1 MKGVIEISKYSNTVE
16 YNLRTKVDTS
26 GVIQLQKQFVNLN
39 AEITKLSSK
48 KIIDDKQVAQARK
61 SIETIQNALSSS
73 FNSTL
78 GIFDLSKFQ
87 KSLDG
92 LSLGNLQKTLEK
104 VPNGTQA
111 FNNMLGTI
119 GQMDTKFKS
128 ISSTVDKMFNTFG
141 NTVRWGITASIFQ
154 SMQNDLGRAVEYV
167 KELDTSLNNI
177 RIVSGMSAQ
186 QMRDFSLYA
195 NEAAKNLGQST
206 TAFTDAALIFIQQ
219 GLDMDT
225 SKYLGDLTLRMANV
239 TQQDTATASEQ
250 ITSIMNG
257 YNMTLEETTN
267 AIDVL
272 ANVAAQ
278 GASDMEELAT
288 AESRV
293 AATAS
298 TLGVSQE
305 QLAAQIST
313 IISVTRQAPEV
324 VGNALRSIYSRLADL
339 KLGDTLEDGVDLG
352 RFSSVVESVGV
363 EVLDA
368 TGNLRNMGDIIED
381 LMVRWQDLSSAQ
393 QISVGKTLAGTY
405 QLNQFLTLMSNM
417 DMYNEQLAIAEDSA
431 GTLEEQQSI
440 YMDSMAAKL
449 GELTAASETFITTLF
464 NPDDWKPT
472 IELATSF
479 LEILTDMAE
488 SMGGLAPL
496 MTMIASSATKIFSRN
511 LAAGITSIRQNT
523 TKRNINASNDQIRN
537 ELFGLGASDAS
548 LENLENNTAFTFLRD
563 TTKYRDVMTTEQ
575 KEQVNAATIE
585 AVQLEN
591 EYTAALKASTAAAGE
606 YSGMVR
612 KARAER
618 EALGLSVD
626 PENPKVLS
634 ASVAK
639 KTKQTGMAEQRAEL
653 LDSIS
658 GNIESAIADI
668 GSSSNIDDIQKAV
681 AQELGQIDMAKY
693 VGKSGKKSKLKLF
706 GGKSALFEFD
716 ESAMKEIQDATQR
729 FFDSTSKGADETR
742 KAGEN
747 LIQTLQQQSQTY
759 RGIVDQN
766 TKVLEENDRIQSG
779 LDAGREKA
787 RVTGQRT
794 ASLNKMRQ
802 SQAADR
808 QRDIVDNLDFQ
819 SKSQAV
825 LTLASSV
832 GQLAFS
838 WMSFQQLG
846 SLIADDNMTGAEKF
860 THIIM
865 NLAMTFP
872 MLIDSFNSLNQA
884 FQTLGI
890 GKIIDS
896 TLGFNE
902 ALELVQGTGGKL
914 KTTLHAAFMSV
925 KSSIGAT
932 ATSVKALISSMG
944 PLLAIAAAIGTVS
957 AVMGY
962 MEQQEENRI
971 QAIEERATEA
981 QANVDSIASA
991 RSNFDTLYE
1000 AYQQGEAS
1008 SDQLK
1013 EAADALNEVLDNQSL
1028 KVQAATENWEA
1039 YSNTVAAAA
1048 KEEAQQNYTDLAA
1061 QTRQKENEFYNAPGY
1076 FGSGFG
1082 SSIFKGEKT
1091 EAALGQE
1098 GWEVYTGQNALS
1110 YNAGLD
1116 QWHFRAGTSGYER
1129 LAAQDVMEEYFQSLG
1144 DNMTEDQEKAYE
1156 SFQAYTDQYA
1166 SQAQALRDAYDAEVQ
1181 AALQAFGDEEA
1192 FQYNEGDT
1200 MDEYVQQL
1208 MDTGKFASEDMAR
1221 AFAEGMMGLNTDT
1234 SNALAT
1240 QAGVETANEAFSEL
1254 LGGKA
1259 KSEIDEGAIQYDF
1272 GEGVSSSDAAAALTQ
1287 DIQNRYDALTD
1298 EQKIEL
1304 VGMLDEDATIQEIY
1318 AQIEQM
1324 SSSENFELEANL
1336 TFRPEYTNR
1345 VDETEERTSETLEE
1359 SGISEN
1365 AFNRM
1370 ASAQFDQDEGYFAD
1384 AKSSILSDMEAIEN
1398 GSKSFDEVVEGA
1410 EDAEDALQQLR
1421 DEYTSLADEAKDVTA
1436 QNIRMNQGVED
1447 LADVWEEYGNIITDD
1462 ASKGTA
1468 DYYEAI
1474 GQLDE
1479 AMSDILNI
1487 DVGTLSNDF
1496 YENAEA
1502 VEAMGR
1508 AAEGDMSAID
1518 DLHNLAAQD
1527 IITHMEIA
1535 PVEGMDAEATRA
1547 ELLSLQQELQAQ
1559 LDATPLE
1566 ARADVDV
1573 SDYTNKL
1580 NQMILDGQIT
1590 AEQASSAL
1598 SSMGISG
1605 ELTYVDA
1612 TGQVPIVTYTRQGD
1626 ASIQD
1631 FIDGKSDSFS
1641 ITSAVT
1647 GYTEVPMKV
1656 PQFTG
1661 THYTGS
1667 GISGIGSRSAGRSGG
1682 GGGGSGKK
1690 GGGGGSGSSKK
1701 YEPKTKD
1708 PVKDELDRYERV
1720 DTQLDA
1726 LGNDFEKIADEQ
1738 DRLLGDDLAKNM
1750 AKQID
1755 LLKEQVYWQQE
1766 KLEIQKDE
1774 AAEYRN
1780 QLASQ
1785 YGVTFNDEGFITNYA
1800 DRYKA
1805 YLNNLNNLINQ
1816 YNATTTEAGQE
1827 ALDKQIE
1834 DAQEAFD
1841 EFNDL
1846 IDNYDDLISNQI
1858 KDSEAQIESF
1868 YDQIEDLQIEA
1879 FNRVVETVDNIKDI
1893 QETLIDFNAVFSGLN
1908 SDSPFREMTTSLEKL
1923 KKYWDVGKESMEDYY
1938 DSLIAKNNEALKR
1951 TDLSEAQRNWLQYQN
1966 EVLQE
1971 GKAAYGQ
1978 GTLEAGGTGY
1988 LDMELSN
1995 LNTIIGQITQFEQQ
2009 GFASIFGENE
2019 SALFE
2024 TAKEI
2029 FDSATSMIEDYE
2041 DEVDNLRDAILDAID
2056 EIGERID
2063 DRLEQYQ
2070 NINDE
2075 LEHYGSLIEMLHG
2088 ENAYDELNQALSAQV
2103 NNNQSQILVIKES
2116 IEILKDMQS
2125 AMEEGSE
2132 EWKAVQE
2139 QINDKQSEL
2148 LDKTEETM
2156 EQLVE
2161 IYQNGVNKALD
2172 AWTADSPLGSDLDWV
2187 SDEWELI
2194 NRNADYYLDD
2204 VNAAYNIQKL
2214 QGKYLELLDGT
2225 DDLLIQQQ
2233 ITNQM
2238 NQQLQYLR
2246 EKNNLSQYDVD
2257 YANAQLEILQ
2267 RTIALQEAQ
2276 RNKSQ
2281 LQLRRDT
2288 QGNYNYVYTANEGD
2302 IASAQGDLLDAQNN
2316 AYNLSKDQIKQ
2327 TQDDSLSAL
2336 QDAKNMLNDLWTDA
2350 NLTLEEKTKRT
2361 QTIID
2366 SLKEY
2371 LAGTGEQLSTAETNI
2386 INDFIG
2392 MCELLTDENR
2402 TNLEDVYN
2410 EILQGNNDAFD
2421 QIDTRWST
2429 SLTQW
2434 LQNLTDFNEKTDE
2447 AFDNL
2452 VNNYESYQESLD
2464 ELSEAA
2470 GTNFD
2475 DLTSHINNA
2484 NDATAALNQ
2493 TSQDFM
2499 TTIRDDAGVIK
2510 SYENQ
2515 LAEMTA
2521 KIQDADNAMK
2531 AYQEQVNDLAGKLTA
2546 KEQENAN
2553 LSNRVQEL
2561 EQTVKNYEQYGNANG
2576 AGGGG
2581 GSGSGGVKGDSAT
2594 AWGIAQAIWTYGS
2607 RSGWGN
2613 DPIRSSKLTNA
2624 FGSAFA
2630 KQVQQIINQNTRN
2643 GKLVNYDSMKYSS
2656 YNLIGYDT
2664 GGYTGNFSD
2673 PSGAGR
2679 LAILHSKEL
2688 VLNESDT
2695 KNILQAVEAVRN
2707 LTTNFR
2713 NGAFENAVE
2722 ALSNYGSEML
2732 MSSIE
2737 PQDLEQ
2743 NVHIEANF
2751 PNVVGA
2757 EEVERAL
2764 LNLTNTAM
2772 QYANRNGRNPVNS
2785 NGSFS

>member
-16 YNLRTKVDTS
+16 YNLRTKVDTA
-26 GVIQLQKQFVNLN
+26 GVIQLQRQFAALN
-39 AEITKLSSK
+39 TEIAKLSSQK
-48 KIIDDKQVAQARK
+48 LIDDKQVSQAK
-61 SIETIQNALSSS
+61 NAIDKVQTALSSS

-78 GIFDLSKFQ
+78 GIFDLSRFQ

-92 LSLGNLQKTLEK
+92 LSLGNLQKTLSSI
-104 VPNGTQA
+104 PNGTKA

-119 GQMDTKFKS
+119 GQIDTQFKS
-128 ISSTVDKMFNTFG
+128 ISSTTDKIFNTFG

-154 SMQNDLGRAVEYV
+154 SMQNDLYRAVEYV
-167 KELDTSLNNI
+167 QELDTSLNNI
-177 RIVSGMSAQ
+177 RIVSGQSAE

-195 NEAAKNLGQST
+195 NQAAQNLGQTT

-219 GLDMDT
+219 GLDTDT
-225 SKYLGDLTLRMANV
+225 SNYLADLTLRMANV

-257 YNMTLEETTN
+257 YNMSLEETSQ
-267 AIDVL
+267 AIDSL
-272 ANVAAQ
+272 ANVAAL

-313 IISVTRQAPEV
+313 IISVTRQAPET

-339 KLGDTLEDGVDLG
+339 QLGKTLEDGVDLG

-363 EVLDA
+363 DVLDT

-381 LMVRWQDLSSAQ
+381 LMAKWQDLSSAQ
-393 QISVGKTLAGTY
+393 QISIGTTLAGRY
-405 QLNQFLTLMSNM
+405 QLNPFLTLMNNM
-417 DMYNEQLAIAEDSA
+417 EMYNQQLEVATDSA
-431 GTLEEQQSI
+431 GTLDKQQAI

-449 GELTAASETFITTLF
+449 NQLTAASEGFISTLF
-464 NPDDWKPT
+464 NPEDWKPG
-472 IELATSF
+472 IEMATDF
-479 LEILTDMAE
+479 VQLLTDMVD
-488 SMGGLAPL
+488 SIGGLTPL
-496 MTMIASSATKIFSRN
+496 LTGLSAVLARVFSN
-511 LAAGITSIRQNT
+511 NISAGITNILQNRAGQKISVSNEQVISEMLSAGATYAAANLEDNKLYSMLSDSVDVRGVMT
-523 TKRNINASNDQIRN
+523 TDQQKQFKEAIKNLTELENQYQYAVSQTTAAEEEYNKVLLKQN
-537 ELFGLGASDAS
+537 ELLRQKGVQ
-548 LENLENNTAFTFLRD
+548 LEDSKDVEQKATTQELRD
-563 TTKYRDVMTTEQ
+563 TAKTYEEMGNALNFAHEEMGKRLAGGKGSSNKTIETIYEDLVGQLGANLGGDIGQSGAINKAYAEYL
-575 KEQVNAATIE
+575 NAAKSGTSDLSSETEKLMSLIE
-585 AVQLEN
+585 KLGES
-591 EYTAALKASTAAAGE
+591 YYDTANKARDGLDALQQREKALKDKAAKVSEAQQNQKNAGVLRDNTARGIQEYMIEPLDAQAFRTTVINMAGAIGELAFAWQSFQNLGSIFVDEDLDAGE
-606 YSGMVR
+606 
-612 KARAER
+612 K
-618 EALGLSVD
+618 
-626 PENPKVLS
+626 
-634 ASVAK
+634 
-639 KTKQTGMAEQRAEL
+639 L
-653 LDSIS
+653 L
-658 GNIESAIADI
+658 
-668 GSSSNIDDIQKAV
+668 
-681 AQELGQIDMAKY
+681 
-693 VGKSGKKSKLKLF
+693 
-706 GGKSALFEFD
+706 
-716 ESAMKEIQDATQR
+716 
-729 FFDSTSKGADETR
+729 
-742 KAGEN
+742 
-747 LIQTLQQQSQTY
+747 QTLMNLVFVLPSLVNGFQTLEE
-759 RGIVDQN
+759 
-766 TKVLEENDRIQSG
+766 TLKTLKVLEEGD
-779 LDAGREKA
+779 
-787 RVTGQRT
+787 
-794 ASLNKMRQ
+794 SLLSM
-802 SQAADR
+802 
-808 QRDIVDNLDFQ
+808 
-819 SKSQAV
+819 
-825 LTLASSV
+825 V
-832 GQLAFS
+832 GA
-838 WMSFQQLG
+838 
-846 SLIADDNMTGAEKF
+846 IK
-860 THIIM
+860 
-865 NLAMTFP
+865 
-872 MLIDSFNSLNQA
+872 
-884 FQTLGI
+884 
-890 GKIIDS
+890 
-896 TLGFNE
+896 
-902 ALELVQGTGGKL
+902 
-914 KTTLHAAFMSV
+914 
-925 KSSIGAT
+925 T
-932 ATSVKALISSMG
+932 ATSAGEKLSGVITLIG
-944 PLLAIAAAIGTVS
+944 NAIGALRTGV
-957 AVMGY
+957 
-962 MEQQEENRI
+962 I
-971 QAIEERATEA
+971 KL
-981 QANVDSIASA
+981 IASA
-991 RSNFDTLYE
+991 GPVGWVVAAIAGVAVALSAAAAQAEQE
-1000 AYQQGEAS
+1000 AQKIKDAATESQSSYDSIVSAKSQFETVYQSYKEGAAS
-1008 SDQLK
+1008 VDELK
-1013 EAADALNEVLDNQSL
+1013 EAADSLNSVMNDQTLAAQSAAGQWDAYAAS
-1028 KVQAATENWEA
+1028 VEAATQAEAKNNYQAQMRAMRLYSQEYPGGFMDENTEYSPIIGTNSVNFADQFDELDAMNDVTSFAQYGSGEFAYTPDADIVTAIQDFEKMEEA
-1039 YSNTVAAAA
+1039 YGEAIEDAQQKVDEATEGTKEYTAAAA
-1048 KEEAQQNYTDLAA
+1048 QLA
-1061 QTRQKENEFYNAPGY
+1061 
-1076 FGSGFG
+1076 
-1082 SSIFKGEKT
+1082 
-1091 EAALGQE
+1091 L
-1098 GWEVYTGQNALS
+1098 
-1110 YNAGLD
+1110 
-1116 QWHFRAGTSGYER
+1116 
-1129 LAAQDVMEEYFQSLG
+1129 
-1144 DNMTEDQEKAYE
+1144 
-1156 SFQAYTDQYA
+1156 
-1166 SQAQALRDAYDAEVQ
+1166 
-1181 AALQAFGDEEA
+1181 
-1192 FQYNEGDT
+1192 
-1200 MDEYVQQL
+1200 
-1208 MDTGKFASEDMAR
+1208 
-1221 AFAEGMMGLNTDT
+1221 
-1234 SNALAT
+1234 
-1240 QAGVETANEAFSEL
+1240 
-1254 LGGKA
+1254 
-1259 KSEIDEGAIQYDF
+1259 
-1272 GEGVSSSDAAAALTQ
+1272 
-1287 DIQNRYDALTD
+1287 
-1298 EQKIEL
+1298 
-1304 VGMLDEDATIQEIY
+1304 
-1318 AQIEQM
+1318 
-1324 SSSENFELEANL
+1324 
-1336 TFRPEYTNR
+1336 
-1345 VDETEERTSETLEE
+1345 
-1359 SGISEN
+1359 
-1365 AFNRM
+1365 
-1370 ASAQFDQDEGYFAD
+1370 
-1384 AKSSILSDMEAIEN
+1384 
-1398 GSKSFDEVVEGA
+1398 
-1410 EDAEDALQQLR
+1410 LQQ
-1421 DEYTSLADEAKDVTA
+1421 D
-1436 QNIRMNQGVED
+1436 
-1447 LADVWEEYGNIITDD
+1447 
-1462 ASKGTA
+1462 
-1468 DYYEAI
+1468 
-1474 GQLDE
+1474 
-1479 AMSDILNI
+1479 
-1487 DVGTLSNDF
+1487 LSNLQ
-1496 YENAEA
+1496 
-1502 VEAMGR
+1502 
-1508 AAEGDMSAID
+1508 
-1518 DLHNLAAQD
+1518 DLR
-1527 IITHMEIA
+1527 
-1535 PVEGMDAEATRA
+1535 ATRA
-1547 ELLSLQQELQAQ
+1547 EEEAAFTEAQQSAMSSYLLSGEDADELAYKVGESIDEYRSRITPVLENAGFTVTDDLFDSFMAGIDSADIANKDELIARNSREVAENNFREQLSDKLQQEPDDSALMQQLAEQGIDTQKYSEQINATLIDAIIQQVNNSSLTEEQQAELLSSIDWSDPIENILGNVARSIETGSVDYISASNVEDDSSERQATLTKFDISDETFDSYKELVETESALAKTNQEVTNSIERAKQEFGENSEEVKNLQKGYEDIDDISDDLATDLIRTQ
-1559 LDATPLE
+1559 KGVDKLSESFEENYDILSRGDKTSLEYAEALAETKDAL
-1566 ARADVDV
+1566 ADVLNVSSEDISNDFITDHLEDIQSLVNGDV
-1573 SDYTNKL
+1573 EALDRLRIAAGQEYVLEL
-1580 NQMILDGQIT
+1580 NQTGDLSDESLNYLQQKITEIGGMQI
-1590 AEQASSAL
+1590 EVGASIDDQDFVDSL
-1598 SSMGISG
+1598 NNMMRNG
-1605 ELTYVDA
+1605 ELTKD
-1612 TGQVPIVTYTRQGD
+1612 QVNTLLNKIGVEPHFTTVPQETTLFSTEGMSVSGEIFGIPYNFDLPR
-1626 ASIQD
+1626 
-1631 FIDGKSDSFS
+1631 FS
-1641 ITSAVT
+1641 ITGIVD
-1647 GYTEVPMKV
+1647 V
-1656 PQFTG
+1656 PQITPADGSDGTG
-1661 THYTGS
+1661 LYKKATSYKGGRGFSAPKSS
-1667 GISGIGSRSAGRSGG
+1667 GGGGGGGRKGG
-1682 GGGGSGKK
+1682 GGGGSG
-1690 GGGGGSGSSKK
+1690 SGKS

-1708 PVKDELDRYERV
+1708 PVEDELDRYERV
-1720 DTQLDA
+1720 DTELDA

-1750 AKQID
+1750 TKQIE
-1755 LLKEQVYWQQE
+1755 LLKEQVYWQQQ

-1780 QLASQ
+1780 QLSSQ

-1805 YLNNLNNLINQ
+1805 YLNNLNNLINK
-1816 YNATTTEAGQE
+1816 YNSTTTEAGQE

-1841 EFNDL
+1841 KFNEL

-1858 KDSEAQIESF
+1858 KDSESQIESF

-1893 QETLIDFNAVFSGLN
+1893 QETLVDFNAVFSGLD
-1908 SDSPFREMTTSLEKL
+1908 SDSPFRGMATSLEKL

-1995 LNTIIGQITQFEQQ
+1995 LNTIIGQIAQFEQQ

-2041 DEVDNLRDAILDAID
+2041 GEVDNLRDAILDAID

-2161 IYQNGVNKALD
+2161 IYENGVNKALD

-2302 IASAQGDLLDAQNN
+2302 IAAAQGDLLDAQNN

-2410 EILQGNNDAFD
+2410 QILQGNNDAFD

-2434 LQNLTDFNEKTDE
+2434 LQNLTDFNDKTDE
-2447 AFDNL
+2447 TFDNL
-2452 VNNYESYQESLD
+2452 VSNYESYQESLD
-2464 ELSEAA
+2464 ELSAAA

-2561 EQTVKNYEQYGNANG
+2561 EQTVKNYEQYGNPNG
-2576 AGGGG
+2576 AGGSGG
-2581 GSGSGGVKGDSAT
+2581 GSGGAKGDSAT

-2613 DPIRSSKLTNA
+2613 DPIRSGKLTNA
-2624 FGSAFA
+2624 FGKAFA
-2630 KQVQQIINQNTRN
+2630 RQVQQIINQNTRN

-2664 GGYTGNFSD
+2664 GGYTGNFND

-2732 MSSIE
+2732 MSSVE

-2757 EEVERAL
+2757 EEIERAL

>member
-26 GVIQLQKQFVNLN
+26 GVIQLQRQFAALN
-39 AEITKLSSK
+39 TEIAKLSSQK
-48 KIIDDKQVAQARK
+48 LIDDKQVSQARSAIDK
-61 SIETIQNALSSS
+61 IQTALSSS

-78 GIFDLSKFQ
+78 GVFDLSKFQ

-92 LSLGNLQKTLEK
+92 LSLSNLQKTLSG
-104 VPNGTQA
+104 VPNATKA

-119 GQMDTKFKS
+119 GQIDTQFKS
-128 ISSTVDKMFNTFG
+128 ISSTTDKIFNTFG

-154 SMQNDLGRAVEYV
+154 TMQNNLYRAVEYV
-167 KELDTSLNNI
+167 QELDTSLNNI
-177 RIVSGMSAQ
+177 RIVSGQSAE

-195 NEAAKNLGQST
+195 NQAAQNLGQTT
-206 TAFTDAALIFIQQ
+206 TAFTDAALIFVQQ
-219 GLDMDT
+219 GLDT
-225 SKYLGDLTLRMANV
+225 EASNYLADLTLRMANV

-257 YNMTLEETTN
+257 YNMSLEETSR
-267 AIDVL
+267 AIDSL
-272 ANVAAQ
+272 ANVAAL

-313 IISVTRQAPEV
+313 IISVTRQAPET
-324 VGNALRSIYSRLADL
+324 VGNALRSIYSRMADL

-363 EVLDA
+363 QVLDA

-381 LMVRWQDLSSAQ
+381 LMLRWQDLSSAQ
-393 QISVGKTLAGTY
+393 QISVGTTLAGRY
-405 QLNQFLTLMSNM
+405 QLNPFLTLMSNM
-417 DMYNEQLAIAEDSA
+417 EMYNQQLEVATDSA
-431 GTLEEQQSI
+431 GTLDEQQSI

-449 GELTAASETFITTLF
+449 NQLTAASEGFISTLF
-464 NPDDWKPT
+464 NPDDWKPG
-472 IELATSF
+472 IELATNF
-479 LEILTDMAE
+479 LKLLTDMAN
-488 SMGGLAPL
+488 SIGGLTPL
-496 MTMIASSATKIFSRN
+496 LTGLASLVTKTFSNN
-511 LAAGITSIRQNT
+511 LAAGWTNILQNRLKSKT
-523 TKRNINASNDQIRN
+523 AESNEEILQ
-537 ELFGLGASDAS
+537 EMLSAGASESGTGNLEDNKTFNFLKNSTKARSTMTTDQKTKFDESLTRMVS
-548 LENLENNTAFTFLRD
+548 LENQYQDAVIETNKVEAQHAEIIEKQNSLLAERKIYINKDGSVSQKSINDLQRRVGTQDAYASMVEKTIASMRRNLAGVRSEKTIENAFEDLFISLPKDAIGGELNAAYESYLKASRYGMQDAKKETTQLIRELEKLAQS
-563 TTKYRDVMTTEQ
+563 YRDVRDDAITSLGMIDERNRQIEESTAKLTQAQQNQENVRKIRDEMAQNLQKYFIEPLDIQARNAAILQMVGSVGELAFAWQTLQNLGSIWSSEDLDTTEKMSQTIQNMVFTVPMLISSFSTLSNNFGTLSKTVSVFRGALDIANTNGLKGFKAIAEAARGATVAMKGSATAAGVLKTGLIGLATSVSGMKAITAVLATISIAIGAAQQEFEDMKNTQ
-575 KEQVNAATIE
+575 KEAMETTASNLDTINTSVESFNELYQTYQETGEVSDALRDSAQSLSDTLDIQGGNALIAAGHFDTLAASIQNAQNEAARESLDSAIAAQNGYINRSVEGGWFQNGVLFDGSLQTDFLAATIP
-585 AVQLEN
+585 ADTVDL
-591 EYTAALKASTAAAGE
+591 GE
-606 YSGMVR
+606 
-612 KARAER
+612 
-618 EALGLSVD
+618 
-626 PENPKVLS
+626 
-634 ASVAK
+634 
-639 KTKQTGMAEQRAEL
+639 
-653 LDSIS
+653 
-658 GNIESAIADI
+658 
-668 GSSSNIDDIQKAV
+668 
-681 AQELGQIDMAKY
+681 
-693 VGKSGKKSKLKLF
+693 
-706 GGKSALFEFD
+706 
-716 ESAMKEIQDATQR
+716 
-729 FFDSTSKGADETR
+729 
-742 KAGEN
+742 
-747 LIQTLQQQSQTY
+747 
-759 RGIVDQN
+759 
-766 TKVLEENDRIQSG
+766 
-779 LDAGREKA
+779 
-787 RVTGQRT
+787 
-794 ASLNKMRQ
+794 
-802 SQAADR
+802 
-808 QRDIVDNLDFQ
+808 
-819 SKSQAV
+819 
-825 LTLASSV
+825 
-832 GQLAFS
+832 
-838 WMSFQQLG
+838 
-846 SLIADDNMTGAEKF
+846 
-860 THIIM
+860 
-865 NLAMTFP
+865 
-872 MLIDSFNSLNQA
+872 
-884 FQTLGI
+884 
-890 GKIIDS
+890 
-896 TLGFNE
+896 
-902 ALELVQGTGGKL
+902 
-914 KTTLHAAFMSV
+914 
-925 KSSIGAT
+925 
-932 ATSVKALISSMG
+932 
-944 PLLAIAAAIGTVS
+944 
-957 AVMGY
+957 GY
-962 MEQQEENRI
+962 
-971 QAIEERATEA
+971 
-981 QANVDSIASA
+981 
-991 RSNFDTLYE
+991 
-1000 AYQQGEAS
+1000 
-1008 SDQLK
+1008 
-1013 EAADALNEVLDNQSL
+1013 
-1028 KVQAATENWEA
+1028 
-1039 YSNTVAAAA
+1039 
-1048 KEEAQQNYTDLAA
+1048 
-1061 QTRQKENEFYNAPGY
+1061 
-1076 FGSGFG
+1076 
-1082 SSIFKGEKT
+1082 
-1091 EAALGQE
+1091 
-1098 GWEVYTGQNALS
+1098 
-1110 YNAGLD
+1110 
-1116 QWHFRAGTSGYER
+1116 
-1129 LAAQDVMEEYFQSLG
+1129 
-1144 DNMTEDQEKAYE
+1144 
-1156 SFQAYTDQYA
+1156 
-1166 SQAQALRDAYDAEVQ
+1166 
-1181 AALQAFGDEEA
+1181 
-1192 FQYNEGDT
+1192 
-1200 MDEYVQQL
+1200 
-1208 MDTGKFASEDMAR
+1208 
-1221 AFAEGMMGLNTDT
+1221 
-1234 SNALAT
+1234 
-1240 QAGVETANEAFSEL
+1240 SEL
-1254 LGGKA
+1254 
-1259 KSEIDEGAIQYDF
+1259 Q
-1272 GEGVSSSDAAAALTQ
+1272 
-1287 DIQNRYDALTD
+1287 R
-1298 EQKIEL
+1298 
-1304 VGMLDEDATIQEIY
+1304 
-1318 AQIEQM
+1318 
-1324 SSSENFELEANL
+1324 
-1336 TFRPEYTNR
+1336 
-1345 VDETEERTSETLEE
+1345 
-1359 SGISEN
+1359 
-1365 AFNRM
+1365 
-1370 ASAQFDQDEGYFAD
+1370 
-1384 AKSSILSDMEAIEN
+1384 
-1398 GSKSFDEVVEGA
+1398 
-1410 EDAEDALQQLR
+1410 
-1421 DEYTSLADEAKDVTA
+1421 
-1436 QNIRMNQGVED
+1436 
-1447 LADVWEEYGNIITDD
+1447 
-1462 ASKGTA
+1462 
-1468 DYYEAI
+1468 
-1474 GQLDE
+1474 
-1479 AMSDILNI
+1479 
-1487 DVGTLSNDF
+1487 
-1496 YENAEA
+1496 
-1502 VEAMGR
+1502 
-1508 AAEGDMSAID
+1508 
-1518 DLHNLAAQD
+1518 
-1527 IITHMEIA
+1527 
-1535 PVEGMDAEATRA
+1535 
-1547 ELLSLQQELQAQ
+1547 
-1559 LDATPLE
+1559 
-1566 ARADVDV
+1566 
-1573 SDYTNKL
+1573 
-1580 NQMILDGQIT
+1580 
-1590 AEQASSAL
+1590 QASSAQDTLTYIRTAQEMVEYLTESIDSIQEDIEESTANGQSTAELEHKLDYYQDQLARIQNFLNDETVTSL
-1598 SSMGISG
+1598 SSSLSQGAAAEIQLNSQDYSDLMGSDLVDAYLSDSTSQVAQFDTLNGRVETLRLLIQNTTDELQRASLEAELATATLSEQGIEAGFSQEDVDSMIQELQTEFDDEDIILLQASLDYEELVRNIDEIIDRVNNGEDLSEILVDLSASTDPSDNEFVKRTEDGLTVASNTRDSDDIDALINDLELEESEYQDYVEAISSVGELSPSG
-1605 ELTYVDA
+1605 EGIQQIEELNDGLRTNIDNLESQQSELEKNSEEYNNLQDQIDDANQELDDNNALLDDIRSRAVESAKGVQELSEVFEESAEAIRTSSESSLEYTDAVNALVPGLEHLLNIDMSEWGQDITNSFVAQNLNDIQGAIDGDVEALQRLRSAAAEQIMIQAGIDPNTDTEVWEHMSNIINWANANLPDIQAGAKIEDTFFYEQLEAMVNSTLAAGGSISDILSMLNGLGLEAQVTYKTVSVKFPRIKTNTGNMATDA
-1612 TGQVPIVTYTRQGD
+1612 IGGGLNSLFTTVEDAFADVQVPTISLGD
-1626 ASIQD
+1626 VRKV
-1631 FIDGKSDSFS
+1631 G
-1641 ITSAVT
+1641 TSSPSNYA
-1647 GYTEVPMKV
+1647 GPSYSNR
-1656 PQFTG
+1656 G
-1661 THYTGS
+1661 GS
-1667 GISGIGSRSAGRSGG
+1667 GGGGSGG
-1682 GGGGSGKK
+1682 GGGGSG
-1690 GGGGGSGSSKK
+1690 SGQS

-1708 PVKDELDRYERV
+1708 PVEDELDRYERV
-1720 DTQLDA
+1720 DTELDA

-1750 AKQID
+1750 AKQLD
-1755 LLKEQVYWQQE
+1755 LLKEQVYWQQQ

-1816 YNATTTEAGQE
+1816 YNSTTTEAGQE

-1868 YDQIEDLQIEA
+1868 YDQIEDLQIDA

-1893 QETLIDFNAVFSGLN
+1893 QETLVDFNAVFTGLD
-1908 SDSPFREMTTSLEKL
+1908 SDSPFREMATSFEKL

-2041 DEVDNLRDAILDAID
+2041 GEIDNLRDAILDAID

-2063 DRLEQYQ
+2063 NRLEQYQ

-2410 EILQGNNDAFD
+2410 QILQGNNDAFD

-2434 LQNLTDFNEKTDE
+2434 LQNLDKFNEDTDA

-2452 VNNYESYQESLD
+2452 LDNYQSYQDSLD

-2484 NDATAALNQ
+2484 NDATAQLNQ

-2510 SYENQ
+2510 DYENR
-2515 LAEMTA
+2515 LAEMTS

-2546 KEQENAN
+2546 KEQENTN

-2561 EQTVKNYEQYGNANG
+2561 EQTIKNYEQYGNPNG
-2576 AGGGG
+2576 AGGSGG
-2581 GSGSGGVKGDSAT
+2581 GSGGAKGDSAT

-2630 KQVQQIINQNTRN
+2630 RQVQQIINENTRN

-2664 GGYTGNFSD
+2664 GGYTGNFND

-2732 MSSIE
+2732 TSSVE

-2757 EEVERAL
+2757 EEIERAL

>member
-26 GVIQLQKQFVNLN
+26 GVIQLQKQFAALN
-39 AEITKLSSK
+39 VEIAKMGSQKL
-48 KIIDDKQVAQARK
+48 IDEKQISQARSAIDK
-61 SIETIQNALSSS
+61 IQTALSSS

-78 GIFDLSKFQ
+78 GIFDLSRFQ

-92 LSLGNLQKTLEK
+92 LSLGGLQQTLSS
-104 VPNGTQA
+104 VPNGAKA

-119 GQMDTKFKS
+119 GQIDTQFKS
-128 ISSTVDKMFNTFG
+128 ISSTTDKIFNTFG

-154 SMQNDLGRAVEYV
+154 SMQNDLYRAVEYV
-167 KELDTSLNNI
+167 HELDTSLNNI
-177 RIVSGMSAQ
+177 RIVSGQSAA

-195 NEAAKNLGQST
+195 NQAAQNLGQTT

-219 GLDMDT
+219 GLDTET
-225 SKYLGDLTLRMANV
+225 SNYLADLTLRMANV

-257 YNMTLEETTN
+257 YNMSLEETSQ
-267 AIDVL
+267 AIDSL
-272 ANVAAQ
+272 ANVAAL

-313 IISVTRQAPEV
+313 IISVTRQAPET

-339 KLGDTLEDGVDLG
+339 QLGETLEDGVDLG

-363 EVLDA
+363 QVLDA
-368 TGNLRNMGDIIED
+368 SGNLRNMGDIIED
-381 LMVRWQDLSSAQ
+381 LMVKWQDLSSAQ
-393 QISVGKTLAGTY
+393 QISIGTTLAGRY
-405 QLNQFLTLMSNM
+405 QLNPFLTLMNNM
-417 DMYNEQLAIAEDSA
+417 DMYNQQLEVATDSA
-431 GTLEEQQSI
+431 GTLDKQQAI
-440 YMDSMAAKL
+440 YMDSMSAKL
-449 GELTAASETFITTLF
+449 NQLTAASEEFISTLF
-464 NPDDWKPT
+464 NPDDWKPG
-472 IELATSF
+472 IDMATDF
-479 LEILTDMAE
+479 VNLLTDMVD
-488 SMGGLAPL
+488 SIGGLTPL
-496 MTMIASSATKIFSRN
+496 LTGLAAVLAKVFSNNISAGITNIMQNRVGQQISDKNEQVMREM
-511 LAAGITSIRQNT
+511 LAAGATSATENLSDNKLYSLLFTSVDKRSIMTSDQQKQFNSMIVNLTELENQYQDAVKLATAAEQEYNEVLAKQNELLEQKGVLLEGNTKDVKQEAKADELRETAEKYEEMGNALNLAYEEMGKRLSGEKNSQTIET
-523 TKRNINASNDQIRN
+523 TFEDLIGQLGANLGGNIGQSGNINKAYSEYMEAAKNGTSDLRQETEKLMSLIAKLGESYYDTAN
-537 ELFGLGASDAS
+537 KAKDGLSA
-548 LENLENNTAFTFLRD
+548 LEQREKVLTEQAAKRTEAQQAQTNAGKLRD
-563 TTKYRDVMTTEQ
+563 TTAGNIQRYMIQPLDAQKFRATIIEMAGSIGELAFAWQGFQSLGSIFVDDDLNTGEKLLQVFMNLSFVLPSLVNGFKSLETVLKNLNILQEGENLLSMVGAIKTATSAGAKLSGVITLIGNAIGALRSGIIKLIGSAGPVGWVIAAIAAVTIAFSAAAEAAEQEAQKIKDAATEARSSYDSMVSAQSKFETVYESYKEGAATVDELKEAAESLNSVMNDQTLAAQSAAEQWDAYAASVEAATQAEAKKNYQAQIRAMGQYTKEYRGGFMDENTEYTPVIGTNSVNWADNFDSLDAMNEVTSFAQYGGIGSLAGTFAFRPDADIATAIEDFEKMEDAYSEAIEEAEEQADKFEYGSVEYIAALAQVEGLEQDLSNLRDLRATRAEEEAAFTEAQDSALSSYLLSGEDADDLAYKVGESIDQYRSRITPVLESAGFTVTDDLFNSFMAGVNSADIANKDELIAQNAREISEDNFREQFSNKLQQEPDFINNSSMEQQLSEQGIDTQKYGEQ
-575 KEQVNAATIE
+575 INDLLIESIIQQVNNSSLTE
-585 AVQLEN
+585 
-591 EYTAALKASTAAAGE
+591 
-606 YSGMVR
+606 
-612 KARAER
+612 
-618 EALGLSVD
+618 
-626 PENPKVLS
+626 
-634 ASVAK
+634 
-639 KTKQTGMAEQRAEL
+639 EQQAEL
-653 LDSIS
+653 LSNIDWTDSIENIL
-658 GNIESAIADI
+658 GNVTRSIETGSVDYI
-668 GSSSNIDDIQKAV
+668 SSSNVEDD
-681 AQELGQIDMAKY
+681 
-693 VGKSGKKSKLKLF
+693 S
-706 GGKSALFEFD
+706 D
-716 ESAMKEIQDATQR
+716 ER
-729 FFDSTSKGADETR
+729 
-742 KAGEN
+742 
-747 LIQTLQQQSQTY
+747 
-759 RGIVDQN
+759 
-766 TKVLEENDRIQSG
+766 
-779 LDAGREKA
+779 
-787 RVTGQRT
+787 
-794 ASLNKMRQ
+794 
-802 SQAADR
+802 
-808 QRDIVDNLDFQ
+808 
-819 SKSQAV
+819 QAV
-825 LTLASSV
+825 LTKFDIDDETFDAYKELIETESALAGTNQEVADSIERAKQEFGENSEEVQNLQKGYEDVDDISDDLATDLIRTQKGVDKLSESFRENYDILSRGDKASLEYAEALGETKDALADVLNVSSEDISSDFITSHLDDIQSLV
-832 GQLAFS
+832 DGDVEALDRLRIAAGQDYVV
-838 WMSFQQLG
+838 Q
-846 SLIADDNMTGAEKF
+846 
-860 THIIM
+860 
-865 NLAMTFP
+865 
-872 MLIDSFNSLNQA
+872 LNQTGDLSDESLDYL
-884 FQTLGI
+884 QQKISEI
-890 GKIIDS
+890 GGMQIEVGASIDDQ
-896 TLGFNE
+896 GF
-902 ALELVQGTGGKL
+902 
-914 KTTLHAAFMSV
+914 
-925 KSSIGAT
+925 
-932 ATSVKALISSMG
+932 
-944 PLLAIAAAIGTVS
+944 
-957 AVMGY
+957 
-962 MEQQEENRI
+962 
-971 QAIEERATEA
+971 
-981 QANVDSIASA
+981 
-991 RSNFDTLYE
+991 
-1000 AYQQGEAS
+1000 
-1008 SDQLK
+1008 
-1013 EAADALNEVLDNQSL
+1013 ADALN
-1028 KVQAATENWEA
+1028 
-1039 YSNTVAAAA
+1039 
-1048 KEEAQQNYTDLAA
+1048 
-1061 QTRQKENEFYNAPGY
+1061 
-1076 FGSGFG
+1076 
-1082 SSIFKGEKT
+1082 
-1091 EAALGQE
+1091 
-1098 GWEVYTGQNALS
+1098 
-1110 YNAGLD
+1110 
-1116 QWHFRAGTSGYER
+1116 H
-1129 LAAQDVMEEYFQSLG
+1129 M
-1144 DNMTEDQEKAYE
+1144 
-1156 SFQAYTDQYA
+1156 
-1166 SQAQALRDAYDAEVQ
+1166 
-1181 AALQAFGDEEA
+1181 
-1192 FQYNEGDT
+1192 
-1200 MDEYVQQL
+1200 
-1208 MDTGKFASEDMAR
+1208 
-1221 AFAEGMMGLNTDT
+1221 
-1234 SNALAT
+1234 
-1240 QAGVETANEAFSEL
+1240 
-1254 LGGKA
+1254 
-1259 KSEIDEGAIQYDF
+1259 
-1272 GEGVSSSDAAAALTQ
+1272 
-1287 DIQNRYDALTD
+1287 
-1298 EQKIEL
+1298 L
-1304 VGMLDEDATIQEIY
+1304 V
-1318 AQIEQM
+1318 
-1324 SSSENFELEANL
+1324 N
-1336 TFRPEYTNR
+1336 
-1345 VDETEERTSETLEE
+1345 
-1359 SGISEN
+1359 
-1365 AFNRM
+1365 
-1370 ASAQFDQDEGYFAD
+1370 
-1384 AKSSILSDMEAIEN
+1384 
-1398 GSKSFDEVVEGA
+1398 
-1410 EDAEDALQQLR
+1410 
-1421 DEYTSLADEAKDVTA
+1421 
-1436 QNIRMNQGVED
+1436 
-1447 LADVWEEYGNIITDD
+1447 
-1462 ASKGTA
+1462 
-1468 DYYEAI
+1468 
-1474 GQLDE
+1474 
-1479 AMSDILNI
+1479 
-1487 DVGTLSNDF
+1487 
-1496 YENAEA
+1496 
-1502 VEAMGR
+1502 
-1508 AAEGDMSAID
+1508 
-1518 DLHNLAAQD
+1518 
-1527 IITHMEIA
+1527 
-1535 PVEGMDAEATRA
+1535 
-1547 ELLSLQQELQAQ
+1547 
-1559 LDATPLE
+1559 
-1566 ARADVDV
+1566 
-1573 SDYTNKL
+1573 
-1580 NQMILDGQIT
+1580 
-1590 AEQASSAL
+1590 
-1598 SSMGISG
+1598 G
-1605 ELTYVDA
+1605 ELTKDQVNTMLNMIGVEPHFSTIPQKTTLFSTEGMSVSGEIFGIPYNFDLPSFTITGMVD
-1612 TGQVPIVTYTRQGD
+1612 
-1626 ASIQD
+1626 
-1631 FIDGKSDSFS
+1631 
-1641 ITSAVT
+1641 
-1647 GYTEVPMKV
+1647 V
-1656 PQFTG
+1656 PQITPAEGSDGTG
-1661 THYTGS
+1661 LYKKATSYNGGGGFSVPKSSKS
-1667 GISGIGSRSAGRSGG
+1667 GGGGGGGRKGG
-1682 GGGGSGKK
+1682 GGGGSG
-1690 GGGGGSGSSKK
+1690 SGKS
-1701 YEPKTKD
+1701 YEPKIKD

-1750 AKQID
+1750 TKQIE

-1893 QETLIDFNAVFSGLN
+1893 QETLVDFNAVFSGLN
-1908 SDSPFREMTTSLEKL
+1908 SDSPFREMATSLEKL

-1971 GKAAYGQ
+1971 GKAAYGK
-1978 GTLEAGGTGY
+1978 GTLESGGTGY

-2024 TAKEI
+2024 TAKDI

-2041 DEVDNLRDAILDAID
+2041 GEVDNLRDAILDAID

-2156 EQLVE
+2156 EQLVD

-2316 AYNLSKDQIKQ
+2316 AYNLSKEQIKQ

-2452 VNNYESYQESLD
+2452 VSNYESYQESLD

-2613 DPIRSSKLTNA
+2613 DPIRSSKLTNT
-2624 FGSAFA
+2624 FGRSFA

-2673 PSGAGR
+2673 PSGVGR

>member
-26 GVIQLQKQFVNLN
+26 GVIQLQKQFAALN
-39 AEITKLSSK
+39 VEIAKMSSQKL
-48 KIIDDKQVAQARK
+48 IDDKQVAQARNAIDK
-61 SIETIQNALSSS
+61 IQTALSSS

-78 GIFDLSKFQ
+78 GVFDLSRFQ

-92 LSLGNLQKTLEK
+92 LSLGNIQQLLSR
-104 VPNGTQA
+104 VPNGTKA

-119 GQMDTKFKS
+119 GQIDTQFKS
-128 ISSTVDKMFNTFG
+128 ISSTTDKIFNTFG

-154 SMQNDLGRAVEYV
+154 SMQNDLYRAVEYV
-167 KELDTSLNNI
+167 QELDTSLNNI
-177 RIVSGMSAQ
+177 RIVSGQSAQ

-195 NEAAKNLGQST
+195 NQAAQNLGQTT

-219 GLDMDT
+219 GLDTET
-225 SKYLGDLTLRMANV
+225 SNYLADLTLRMANV

-257 YNMTLEETTN
+257 YNMSLEETSR
-267 AIDVL
+267 AIDSL
-272 ANVAAQ
+272 ANVAAL

-313 IISVTRQAPEV
+313 IISVTRQAPET

-339 KLGDTLEDGVDLG
+339 QLGETLEDGVDLG

-363 EVLDA
+363 QVLDA

-393 QISVGKTLAGTY
+393 QISVGTTLAGRY
-405 QLNQFLTLMSNM
+405 QLNPFLTLMSNM
-417 DMYNEQLAIAEDSA
+417 EMYNQQLEVATDSA
-431 GTLEEQQSI
+431 GTLDEQQSI
-440 YMDSMAAKL
+440 YMDSMSAKL
-449 GELTAASETFITTLF
+449 NQLTAASEGFISTLF
-464 NPDDWKPT
+464 NPDDWKPG
-472 IELATSF
+472 IELATNF
-479 LEILTDMAE
+479 LKLLTDMAD
-488 SMGGLAPL
+488 SIGGLTPL
-496 MTMIASSATKIFSRN
+496 LTGLASLATKTFSNN
-511 LAAGITSIRQNT
+511 LAAGWTNILQNRLKSRT
-523 TKRNINASNDQIRN
+523 VESNEFILQ
-537 ELFGLGASDAS
+537 EMLSVGASESGTGNLEDNKTFSLLKDSVKARSAMTTDQKTQFDESLTKMVS
-548 LENLENNTAFTFLRD
+548 LENQYQDAVIETNKIEAQHAEIIEKQNGLLAERKIYINKDGSVSQKSINDLQRRVGTQDAYASMVEKTINDMRRNLAGVRSTKTIENAFEDLFVSLPKD
-563 TTKYRDVMTTEQ
+563 AIGGEL
-575 KEQVNAATIE
+575 NAAYE
-585 AVQLEN
+585 S
-591 EYTAALKASTAAAGE
+591 YLKASR
-606 YSGMVR
+606 YGMQ
-612 KARAER
+612 
-618 EALGLSVD
+618 D
-626 PENPKVLS
+626 
-634 ASVAK
+634 AK
-639 KTKQTGMAEQRAEL
+639 KETTQLIREL
-653 LDSIS
+653 EKLAQSYRSVRDDAITSLSMIDER
-658 GNIESAIADI
+658 NRQIE
-668 GSSSNIDDIQKAV
+668 
-681 AQELGQIDMAKY
+681 
-693 VGKSGKKSKLKLF
+693 
-706 GGKSALFEFD
+706 
-716 ESAMKEIQDATQR
+716 EST
-729 FFDSTSKGADETR
+729 
-742 KAGEN
+742 
-747 LIQTLQQQSQTY
+747 
-759 RGIVDQN
+759 
-766 TKVLEENDRIQSG
+766 
-779 LDAGREKA
+779 A
-787 RVTGQRT
+787 RVTQAQQNQENARKLRDEMAKNLQDYFIDPLDIQARNAAILQMVGSVGELAFAWQTFQNLGSIWSNEDLDIAEKMSQTIQNMLFTVPMLISSFSSLSNNIGTFSKTVSVFRGALDIAKTNGLKGFKAIAEAARGATVAIEGSAT
-794 ASLNKMRQ
+794 ATGMLKTGF
-802 SQAADR
+802 
-808 QRDIVDNLDFQ
+808 IG
-819 SKSQAV
+819 
-825 LTLASSV
+825 LASSV
-832 GQLAFS
+832 TGMIAITAILAAIS
-838 WMSFQQLG
+838 IGIGVAQQDFEDMKN
-846 SLIADDNMTGAEKF
+846 SQKEAMETTAS
-860 THIIM
+860 
-865 NLAMTFP
+865 NLDT
-872 MLIDSFNSLNQA
+872 INTSVESFNELYKTYQETGEVSDALRESAQSLSD
-884 FQTLGI
+884 TLEIQGGSALVAAGHFDTLAASI
-890 GKIIDS
+890 KNAQDEAAQESLDS
-896 TLGFNE
+896 
-902 ALELVQGTGGKL
+902 
-914 KTTLHAAFMSV
+914 
-925 KSSIGAT
+925 
-932 ATSVKALISSMG
+932 
-944 PLLAIAAAIGTVS
+944 AIAAQN
-957 AVMGY
+957 GY
-962 MEQQEENRI
+962 INRSIEGGWI
-971 QAIEERATEA
+971 Q
-981 QANVDSIASA
+981 NGVLYDGSLASD
-991 RSNFDTLYE
+991 FT
-1000 AYQQGEAS
+1000 
-1008 SDQLK
+1008 
-1013 EAADALNEVLDNQSL
+1013 
-1028 KVQAATENWEA
+1028 AATIPVPEA
-1039 YSNTVAAAA
+1039 
-1048 KEEAQQNYTDLAA
+1048 DLG
-1061 QTRQKENEFYNAPGY
+1061 TGY
-1076 FGSGFG
+1076 
-1082 SSIFKGEKT
+1082 
-1091 EAALGQE
+1091 
-1098 GWEVYTGQNALS
+1098 
-1110 YNAGLD
+1110 
-1116 QWHFRAGTSGYER
+1116 
-1129 LAAQDVMEEYFQSLG
+1129 
-1144 DNMTEDQEKAYE
+1144 
-1156 SFQAYTDQYA
+1156 
-1166 SQAQALRDAYDAEVQ
+1166 
-1181 AALQAFGDEEA
+1181 
-1192 FQYNEGDT
+1192 
-1200 MDEYVQQL
+1200 
-1208 MDTGKFASEDMAR
+1208 
-1221 AFAEGMMGLNTDT
+1221 
-1234 SNALAT
+1234 
-1240 QAGVETANEAFSEL
+1240 SEL
-1254 LGGKA
+1254 L
-1259 KSEIDEGAIQYDF
+1259 
-1272 GEGVSSSDAAAALTQ
+1272 
-1287 DIQNRYDALTD
+1287 R
-1298 EQKIEL
+1298 
-1304 VGMLDEDATIQEIY
+1304 
-1318 AQIEQM
+1318 
-1324 SSSENFELEANL
+1324 
-1336 TFRPEYTNR
+1336 
-1345 VDETEERTSETLEE
+1345 
-1359 SGISEN
+1359 
-1365 AFNRM
+1365 
-1370 ASAQFDQDEGYFAD
+1370 
-1384 AKSSILSDMEAIEN
+1384 
-1398 GSKSFDEVVEGA
+1398 
-1410 EDAEDALQQLR
+1410 
-1421 DEYTSLADEAKDVTA
+1421 
-1436 QNIRMNQGVED
+1436 
-1447 LADVWEEYGNIITDD
+1447 
-1462 ASKGTA
+1462 
-1468 DYYEAI
+1468 
-1474 GQLDE
+1474 
-1479 AMSDILNI
+1479 
-1487 DVGTLSNDF
+1487 
-1496 YENAEA
+1496 
-1502 VEAMGR
+1502 
-1508 AAEGDMSAID
+1508 
-1518 DLHNLAAQD
+1518 
-1527 IITHMEIA
+1527 
-1535 PVEGMDAEATRA
+1535 
-1547 ELLSLQQELQAQ
+1547 
-1559 LDATPLE
+1559 
-1566 ARADVDV
+1566 
-1573 SDYTNKL
+1573 
-1580 NQMILDGQIT
+1580 
-1590 AEQASSAL
+1590 QASSASDTLTYIRTAQEMVEYLTESIDSIQDDINEATANGQSTSELEHQLDNYQDQLARIQAFLNDETVISLTSSL
-1598 SSMGISG
+1598 SQGANAEAQLKSQDYSDLMGADLVDAYLSDSTSQVAQFDALNGRVETLRLLIQNTTDELQRASLEAELATATLSEQGVEAGFSQEDVDSMIQDLQTRFDDEDIILLQASLDYEELVRNIDEIIERVNNG
-1605 ELTYVDA
+1605 EDLSEILVDLSTSTDSSNNEFVKRTEDGLTIASNTRDSSDIDALINDLELEEDEYQDYVDA
-1612 TGQVPIVTYTRQGD
+1612 ISSVGELSSSGKGVQQIEKLNNDLETNIDALEDQQSELEKNSEEYNNLQEQINDANQEIDDNNALLDDIRSRAIESAKGVQELSEVFEDSAEAIRTSSESSLEYTDAVNALVPGLEHLLNIDMSEWGQDVTNSFVAQNLNDIQGAIDGDVEALQRLRSAAAEQIMIQAGIDPNTDTEVWEHMSNIINWANANLPYIQAGAKIEDTFFYEQLQAMINSTIAAGGSISDVLSMLNGLGVEAQVTYKTIPVKFPRIKTNTGNMAADAVGGGLNSFFTTVEDAFSNVEVPIISLGD
-1626 ASIQD
+1626 VRKV
-1631 FIDGKSDSFS
+1631 G
-1641 ITSAVT
+1641 TSSPSSYA
-1647 GYTEVPMKV
+1647 GPSYSNR
-1656 PQFTG
+1656 G
-1661 THYTGS
+1661 GS
-1667 GISGIGSRSAGRSGG
+1667 GGGSGGGG
-1682 GGGGSGKK
+1682 GGGGSG
-1690 GGGGGSGSSKK
+1690 SGKS

-1708 PVKDELDRYERV
+1708 PVEDELDRYERV

-1858 KDSEAQIESF
+1858 KDSEAQIESL

-1893 QETLIDFNAVFSGLN
+1893 QETLVDFNAVFSGLN
-1908 SDSPFREMTTSLEKL
+1908 SDSPFREMATSLEKL

-1971 GKAAYGQ
+1971 GKATYGQ

-1988 LDMELSN
+1988 IDMELSN
-1995 LNTIIGQITQFEQQ
+1995 LNTIIGQIAQFEQQ

-2041 DEVDNLRDAILDAID
+2041 GEVDNLRDAILDAID

-2139 QINDKQSEL
+2139 QITDKQSEL

-2452 VNNYESYQESLD
+2452 VSNYESYQESLD

-2737 PQDLEQ
+2737 PQDIEQ

-2751 PNVVGA
+2751 PNVIGA

>member
-324 VGNALRSIYSRLADL
+324 VGNALRSIYSRMADL

-381 LMVRWQDLSSAQ
+381 LMVRWQGLSSAQ

-472 IELATSF
+472 VELATSF

-496 MTMIASSATKIFSRN
+496 MTMIASSVTKIFSRN
-511 LAAGITSIRQNT
+511 LAAGITSIKQNT

-766 TKVLEENDRIQSG
+766 TKVLEENNRIQAN
-779 LDAGREKA
+779 LDAGRENA

-794 ASLNKMRQ
+794 ASLNKMRL

-846 SLIADDNMTGAEKF
+846 SLIADDDMTGAEKF

-962 MEQQEENRI
+962 IEQQEENRI

-1013 EAADALNEVLDNQSL
+1013 EAANALNEVLDNQSL

-1039 YSNTVAAAA
+1039 YSNTVASAA

-1091 EAALGQE
+1091 ETALGQE

-1129 LAAQDVMEEYFQSLG
+1129 LAAQDAMEEYFQSLG

-1192 FQYNEGDT
+1192 FQYDEGDT
-1200 MDEYVQQL
+1200 MDEYIQQL
-1208 MDTGKFASEDMAR
+1208 MATGKFASEDMAR

-1240 QAGVETANEAFSEL
+1240 QAGVETANEAFSDIM
-1254 LGGKA
+1254 KDA
-1259 KSEIDEGAIQYDF
+1259 QST
-1272 GEGVSSSDAAAALTQ
+1272 GETTFANGQSSDGETDLNTITQEAYNSLTS
-1287 DIQNRYDALTD
+1287 D
-1298 EQKIEL
+1298 QKIEL
-1304 VGMLDEDATIQEIY
+1304 VASLDENASTDEILAAIGDIQNRVNSESPLKLELEDPFENFDTEEGKEEYLEQYTDIDSDLLDTYSKILGNQAGIESSYMDMAQQQDLANLENFDASDY
-1318 AQIEQM
+1318 D
-1324 SSSENFELEANL
+1324 SSEEAA
-1336 TFRPEYTNR
+1336 EA
-1345 VDETEERTSETLEE
+1345 LEE
-1359 SGISEN
+1359 LQEAAKDTNDDVEDFEDTMTKLAAGN
-1365 AFNRM
+1365 ARASKSLEELTESFEDNR
-1370 ASAQFDQDEGYFAD
+1370 D
-1384 AKSSILSDMEAIEN
+1384 IIEN
-1398 GSKSFDEVVEGA
+1398 SDK
-1410 EDAEDALQQLR
+1410 
-1421 DEYTSLADEAKDVTA
+1421 TSLEYAEAVTEVTD
-1436 QNIRMNQGVED
+1436 Q
-1447 LADVWEEYGNIITDD
+1447 LAG
-1462 ASKGTA
+1462 
-1468 DYYEAI
+1468 
-1474 GQLDE
+1474 L
-1479 AMSDILNI
+1479 LNI
-1487 DVGTLSNDF
+1487 DPDSLSEGF
-1496 YENAEA
+1496 VTSAETMENLQGVIDGDQNALDNL
-1502 VEAMGR
+1502 R
-1508 AAEGDMSAID
+1508 AS
-1518 DLHNLAAQD
+1518 AAQD
-1527 IITHMEIA
+1527 IIQNIAVSMPEDTSAMFTENINGLLAELDAMNLGVNVSANLDDSEYVAKLNEMLANGEITQAELTNILSAAGYEGHFETETETVDPPPLTYKVTRTVTAPGEENQVITEEVVMDQQPYTAEVPVLRGATQKGGFSSIA
-1535 PVEGMDAEATRA
+1535 P
-1547 ELLSLQQELQAQ
+1547 
-1559 LDATPLE
+1559 
-1566 ARADVDV
+1566 
-1573 SDYTNKL
+1573 
-1580 NQMILDGQIT
+1580 
-1590 AEQASSAL
+1590 
-1598 SSMGISG
+1598 
-1605 ELTYVDA
+1605 
-1612 TGQVPIVTYTRQGD
+1612 
-1626 ASIQD
+1626 
-1631 FIDGKSDSFS
+1631 
-1641 ITSAVT
+1641 
-1647 GYTEVPMKV
+1647 
-1656 PQFTG
+1656 
-1661 THYTGS
+1661 
-1667 GISGIGSRSAGRSGG
+1667 RSSGG
-1682 GGGGSGKK
+1682 GSGGSGGGKK

-1708 PVKDELDRYERV
+1708 SVKDELDRYERV

-1750 AKQID
+1750 AKQIE

-1780 QLASQ
+1780 QLSSQ

-1816 YNATTTEAGQE
+1816 YNSTTTEAGQE

-1834 DAQEAFD
+1834 DAQEVFD

-1868 YDQIEDLQIEA
+1868 YDQIEDLQIDA

-1893 QETLIDFNAVFSGLN
+1893 QETLVDFNAVFSGLN
-1908 SDSPFREMTTSLEKL
+1908 SDSPFREMATSLEKL

-2041 DEVDNLRDAILDAID
+2041 GEVDNLRDAILDAID

-2246 EKNNLSQYDVD
+2246 EKNNLSQYNVD

-2336 QDAKNMLNDLWTDA
+2336 QDAKNMLSDLWTDA

-2643 GKLVNYDSMKYSS
+2643 GKLVNYNSMKYSS

>member
-26 GVIQLQKQFVNLN
+26 GVIQLQRQFAALN
-39 AEITKLSSK
+39 TEIAKLSSQK
-48 KIIDDKQVAQARK
+48 LIDDKQIAQARNAIDK
-61 SIETIQNALSSS
+61 IQTALSSS

-78 GIFDLSKFQ
+78 GVFDLSRFQ

-92 LSLGNLQKTLEK
+92 LSLGNLQQTLSSI
-104 VPNGTQA
+104 PNGTKA

-119 GQMDTKFKS
+119 GQIDTQFKS
-128 ISSTVDKMFNTFG
+128 ISSTTDKIFNTFG

-154 SMQNDLGRAVEYV
+154 SIQNDLYRAVEYV
-167 KELDTSLNNI
+167 QELDTSLNNI
-177 RIVSGMSAQ
+177 RIVSGQSAQ

-195 NEAAKNLGQST
+195 NQAAQNLGQTT

-219 GLDMDT
+219 GLDAET
-225 SKYLGDLTLRMANV
+225 SNYLADLTLRMANV

-257 YNMTLEETTN
+257 YNMSLEETSR
-267 AIDVL
+267 AIDTL

-298 TLGVSQE
+298 TLGVTQE

-313 IISVTRQAPEV
+313 IISVTRQAPET
-324 VGNALRSIYSRLADL
+324 VGNALRSIYSRMADL
-339 KLGDTLEDGVDLG
+339 KLGETLEDGVDLG
-352 RFSSVVESVGV
+352 RFSGVVESVGV
-363 EVLDA
+363 QVLD
-368 TGNLRNMGDIIED
+368 TSGNLRNMGDIIED

-393 QISVGKTLAGTY
+393 QISVGTTLAGRY
-405 QLNQFLTLMSNM
+405 QLNPFLTLMSNM
-417 DMYNEQLAIAEDSA
+417 EMYNQQLEVATDSA
-431 GTLEEQQSI
+431 GVLDEQQAI

-449 GELTAASETFITTLF
+449 NQLTAASEGFISTLF
-464 NPDDWKPT
+464 NPDDWKPG
-472 IELATSF
+472 IEMATDF
-479 LEILTDMAE
+479 IQLLTDMVE
-488 SMGGLAPL
+488 SIGGLTPL
-496 MTMIASSATKIFSRN
+496 LTGLGAVLTRVFSN
-511 LAAGITSIRQNT
+511 NISAGITNILQNRAGQKISANNEQVMREMLSTGATSAMGNLDDNKLYSMLSNSVDVRGVMTSDQQGQFNEAVKNLTELENQYQDAVLQT
-523 TKRNINASNDQIRN
+523 TAAEEAYNKVLLEQN
-537 ELFGLGASDAS
+537 ELLKQKGVELKNSKDVDQKA
-548 LENLENNTAFTFLRD
+548 TAQELRD
-563 TTKYRDVMTTEQ
+563 TAKTYEEMGHALNLAHEEMGKRLSGE
-575 KEQVNAATIE
+575 KGSSNKTIE
-585 AVQLEN
+585 TIYEDL
-591 EYTAALKASTAAAGE
+591 
-606 YSGMVR
+606 
-612 KARAER
+612 
-618 EALGLSVD
+618 
-626 PENPKVLS
+626 
-634 ASVAK
+634 
-639 KTKQTGMAEQRAEL
+639 
-653 LDSIS
+653 
-658 GNIESAIADI
+658 
-668 GSSSNIDDIQKAV
+668 
-681 AQELGQIDMAKY
+681 
-693 VGKSGKKSKLKLF
+693 
-706 GGKSALFEFD
+706 
-716 ESAMKEIQDATQR
+716 
-729 FFDSTSKGADETR
+729 
-742 KAGEN
+742 
-747 LIQTLQQQSQTY
+747 
-759 RGIVDQN
+759 
-766 TKVLEENDRIQSG
+766 
-779 LDAGREKA
+779 
-787 RVTGQRT
+787 
-794 ASLNKMRQ
+794 
-802 SQAADR
+802 
-808 QRDIVDNLDFQ
+808 
-819 SKSQAV
+819 
-825 LTLASSV
+825 V
-832 GQLAFS
+832 GQLGTNLGGNIGQSGAINKAYAEYLNAAKSGTSDLSKETERLMSLIEKLGESYYDTANKAKEGLNALKQREEALKSQGAKVSEAQQNQKNAGTLRDRTAANIQEYMIEPLEAQAVRTTILNMAGAVGELAFA
-838 WMSFQQLG
+838 WQSFQNLG
-846 SLIADDNMTGAEKF
+846 SIFVDEDLSTGEKF
-860 THIIM
+860 QQVLM
-865 NLAMTFP
+865 NLAFVLP
-872 MLIDSFNSLNQA
+872 SLING
-884 FQTLGI
+884 FQTFEKTLKILNVLQQGDSLLSMVGAIKTAEGAVGKFSAGLNLAGSAI
-890 GKIIDS
+890 GKFRAGILQLVYS
-896 TLGFNE
+896 LGPMQLILM
-902 ALELVQGTGGKL
+902 AVG
-914 KTTLHAAFMSV
+914 AAFTLFQ
-925 KSSIGAT
+925 AE
-932 ATSVKALISSMG
+932 AAKAEQ
-944 PLLAIAAAIGTVS
+944 AAQNIKDA
-957 AVMGY
+957 
-962 MEQQEENRI
+962 
-971 QAIEERATEA
+971 ATEA
-981 QANVDSIASA
+981 QSSYDSIVSA
-991 RSNFDTLYE
+991 QSQFETVYDSYKEGAATVDE
-1000 AYQQGEAS
+1000 
-1008 SDQLK
+1008 LK
-1013 EAADALNEVLDNQSL
+1013 EAAEALNSVMGDQTLAAQSAAGQWDAYAAS
-1028 KVQAATENWEA
+1028 VEAATQAEAKKNYQAQVRAMDQYMKEYRGGFMDENTEYTPIIGTNSVNRANLFDSLDAMNEVTSFSQYGFGSRAGEFAFTPDADIATAIQDFDRMEEA
-1039 YSNTVAAAA
+1039 YSEAI
-1048 KEEAQQNYTDLAA
+1048 EEAQRLADEAAEGSTEYAMYTSQLTGLQRELTNLQNLRATRAEEEAA
-1061 QTRQKENEFYNAPGY
+1061 F
-1076 FGSGFG
+1076 
-1082 SSIFKGEKT
+1082 T
-1091 EAALGQE
+1091 EAQQSAMSSYLLSGE
-1098 GWEVYTGQNALS
+1098 DADELAYKTGESIDEYRSRITPVLE
-1110 YNAGLD
+1110 NAGFTVTDDLFD
-1116 QWHFRAGTSGYER
+1116 SFMAGIDSADIANKDELIAQNSREIAEDNFREQFSDKLQQEP
-1129 LAAQDVMEEYFQSLG
+1129 DFVDNSSL
-1144 DNMTEDQEKAYE
+1144 
-1156 SFQAYTDQYA
+1156 
-1166 SQAQALRDAYDAEVQ
+1166 
-1181 AALQAFGDEEA
+1181 
-1192 FQYNEGDT
+1192 
-1200 MDEYVQQL
+1200 VQQL
-1208 MDTGKFASEDMAR
+1208 AKQGIDTQKYGEQINDLLIDSIIQQVNNSSLTE
-1221 AFAEGMMGLNTDT
+1221 EQ
-1234 SNALAT
+1234 
-1240 QAGVETANEAFSEL
+1240 QAEL
-1254 LGGKA
+1254 LSNIDWTDPIENILGNVA
-1259 KSEIDEGAIQYDF
+1259 KS
-1272 GEGVSSSDAAAALTQ
+1272 
-1287 DIQNRYDALTD
+1287 
-1298 EQKIEL
+1298 
-1304 VGMLDEDATIQEIY
+1304 
-1318 AQIEQM
+1318 
-1324 SSSENFELEANL
+1324 
-1336 TFRPEYTNR
+1336 
-1345 VDETEERTSETLEE
+1345 
-1359 SGISEN
+1359 
-1365 AFNRM
+1365 
-1370 ASAQFDQDEGYFAD
+1370 
-1384 AKSSILSDMEAIEN
+1384 IEN
-1398 GSKSFDEVVEGA
+1398 GSVDYISASNVEDDSSERQATLTEFDISDETFDSYKELVETESALAETNQEVTDSIEKAKQEFGENSEEVKNLQKGYEDIDDISDDLATDLIRTQKGVDKLSESFEENYDILSRG
-1410 EDAEDALQQLR
+1410 DK
-1421 DEYTSLADEAKDVTA
+1421 TSLEYAEALAETKDA
-1436 QNIRMNQGVED
+1436 
-1447 LADVWEEYGNIITDD
+1447 LADVLNVSSE
-1462 ASKGTA
+1462 
-1468 DYYEAI
+1468 
-1474 GQLDE
+1474 
-1479 AMSDILNI
+1479 DI
-1487 DVGTLSNDF
+1487 SNDF
-1496 YENAEA
+1496 IANHLEDIQSLVNGD
-1502 VEAMGR
+1502 VEALDR
-1508 AAEGDMSAID
+1508 LRIAAGQEYVLELNQTG
-1518 DLHNLAAQD
+1518 NLSDESLNYLQQK
-1527 IITHMEIA
+1527 ITEIGGMQIEVGA
-1535 PVEGMDAEATRA
+1535 SINDQAFVDSLNNMLLNGELTKDQVNTMLNMIGVEPNFTTVPHETTLFSTEGM
-1547 ELLSLQQELQAQ
+1547 S
-1559 LDATPLE
+1559 
-1566 ARADVDV
+1566 V
-1573 SDYTNKL
+1573 
-1580 NQMILDGQIT
+1580 
-1590 AEQASSAL
+1590 
-1598 SSMGISG
+1598 SG
-1605 ELTYVDA
+1605 ELFGIPY
-1612 TGQVPIVTYTRQGD
+1612 
-1626 ASIQD
+1626 D
-1631 FIDGKSDSFS
+1631 FDLPPFS
-1641 ITSAVT
+1641 ITGMVD
-1647 GYTEVPMKV
+1647 V
-1656 PQFTG
+1656 PQITPAE
-1661 THYTGS
+1661 GS
-1667 GISGIGSRSAGRSGG
+1667 GGTGLYKKATSYNGGRGFSAPKSSGGGSGGGGRKGGGG
-1682 GGGGSGKK
+1682 GGGGSGK
-1690 GGGGGSGSSKK
+1690 S

-1708 PVKDELDRYERV
+1708 PVEDELDRYERV
-1720 DTQLDA
+1720 DTELDA

-1750 AKQID
+1750 TKQIE
-1755 LLKEQVYWQQE
+1755 LLKEQIYWQQQ
-1766 KLEIQKDE
+1766 KLEIQKEE

-1780 QLASQ
+1780 QLSSQ

-1816 YNATTTEAGQE
+1816 YNSTTTEAGQE

-1841 EFNDL
+1841 KFNEL

-1879 FNRVVETVDNIKDI
+1879 FNRVVETVDNIKEI
-1893 QETLIDFNAVFSGLN
+1893 QETLVDFNAVFSGLD
-1908 SDSPFREMTTSLEKL
+1908 SDSPFREMATSLEKL

-1995 LNTIIGQITQFEQQ
+1995 LNTIIGQIAQFEQQ

-2041 DEVDNLRDAILDAID
+2041 GEVDNLRDAILDAID

-2088 ENAYDELNQALSAQV
+2088 KNAYDELNQALSAQV

-2161 IYQNGVNKALD
+2161 IYENGVNKALD

-2225 DDLLIQQQ
+2225 DDLFIQQQ

-2336 QDAKNMLNDLWTDA
+2336 QDAKNMLSDLWTDA

-2434 LQNLTDFNEKTDE
+2434 LQNLTDFNDKTDE

-2452 VNNYESYQESLD
+2452 VSNYESYQESLD

-2576 AGGGG
+2576 TGGSGG
-2581 GSGSGGVKGDSAT
+2581 GSGGAKGDSAT

-2613 DPIRSSKLTNA
+2613 DPIRSGKLTKA

-2630 KQVQQIINQNTRN
+2630 RQVQQIINQNTRN

-2664 GGYTGNFSD
+2664 GGYTGNFND

-2732 MSSIE
+2732 MSSVE

-2757 EEVERAL
+2757 EEIERAL

>member
-26 GVIQLQKQFVNLN
+26 GVIQLQRQFASLN
-39 AEITKLSSK
+39 TEIAKLSSQK
-48 KIIDDKQVAQARK
+48 LIDDKQIAQARSAIDK
-61 SIETIQNALSSS
+61 IQTALSSS

-78 GIFDLSKFQ
+78 GVFDLSRFQ

-92 LSLGNLQKTLEK
+92 LSLGNLQQTLSSI
-104 VPNGTQA
+104 PNGTKA

-119 GQMDTKFKS
+119 GQIDTQFKS
-128 ISSTVDKMFNTFG
+128 ISSTTDKIFNTFG

-154 SMQNDLGRAVEYV
+154 SMQNDLYRAVEYV
-167 KELDTSLNNI
+167 QELDTSLNNI
-177 RIVSGMSAQ
+177 RIVSGQSAQ

-195 NEAAKNLGQST
+195 NQAAQNLGQTT

-219 GLDMDT
+219 GLDTET
-225 SKYLGDLTLRMANV
+225 SNYLADLTLRMANV

-257 YNMTLEETTN
+257 YNMSLEETSR
-267 AIDVL
+267 AIDSL
-272 ANVAAQ
+272 ANVAAL

-298 TLGVSQE
+298 TLGVTQE

-313 IISVTRQAPEV
+313 IISVTRQAPET
-324 VGNALRSIYSRLADL
+324 VGNALRSIYSRMADL
-339 KLGDTLEDGVDLG
+339 KLGETLEDGVDLG
-352 RFSSVVESVGV
+352 RFSGVVESVGV
-363 EVLDA
+363 QVLDA

-393 QISVGKTLAGTY
+393 QISVGTTLAGRY
-405 QLNQFLTLMSNM
+405 QLNPFLTLMSNM
-417 DMYNEQLAIAEDSA
+417 EMYNQQLEVATDSA
-431 GTLEEQQSI
+431 GTLDEQQSI

-449 GELTAASETFITTLF
+449 NQLTAASEGFISTLF
-464 NPDDWKPT
+464 NPDDWKPG
-472 IELATSF
+472 IEMATDF
-479 LEILTDMAE
+479 IQLLTDMVE
-488 SMGGLAPL
+488 SVGGLTPL
-496 MTMIASSATKIFSRN
+496 LTGLGAVITRVFSN
-511 LAAGITSIRQNT
+511 NISAGITNIMQNRAGQKISANNEQVMREMLSAGATSAVGNLEDNRLYSMLSDSVDIRRVMTSDQQGQFNEAIKNLTELENQYQDTVLQT
-523 TKRNINASNDQIRN
+523 TAAEEAYNKVLLEQN
-537 ELFGLGASDAS
+537 ELLKQKGVELKNSKDVDQKA
-548 LENLENNTAFTFLRD
+548 TAQELRD
-563 TTKYRDVMTTEQ
+563 TARTYEEMGNALNLAHEEMGKRLSGEKGSSNKTIETIYEDLVGQLGTNLGGNIGQSGAINKAYAEYL
-575 KEQVNAATIE
+575 NAAKSGTSDLSKETERLMSLIE
-585 AVQLEN
+585 KLGESYYDTANKAKDGLSALQRREEVLKNQGAKVSEAQQNQKNADTLRSNTAGNIQKYMIDPLEAQKN
-591 EYTAALKASTAAAGE
+591 RTAIIEMAGAIGELAFAWQSFQNLGSIFVDEDLDAGEKLLQILTNLAFVLPSLINGFQTLEKTLKA
-606 YSGMVR
+606 
-612 KARAER
+612 
-618 EALGLSVD
+618 L
-626 PENPKVLS
+626 NVL
-634 ASVAK
+634 
-639 KTKQTGMAEQRAEL
+639 
-653 LDSIS
+653 
-658 GNIESAIADI
+658 
-668 GSSSNIDDIQKAV
+668 
-681 AQELGQIDMAKY
+681 QE
-693 VGKSGKKSKLKLF
+693 
-706 GGKSALFEFD
+706 
-716 ESAMKEIQDATQR
+716 
-729 FFDSTSKGADETR
+729 
-742 KAGEN
+742 GEN
-747 LIQTLQQQSQTY
+747 LLSMVGAIKTAISAGAKLSGVITLIGNAIGALRS
-759 RGIVDQN
+759 GIV
-766 TKVLEENDRIQSG
+766 KLIVS
-779 LDAGREKA
+779 AGPVGWVVA
-787 RVTGQRT
+787 GI
-794 ASLNKMRQ
+794 
-802 SQAADR
+802 AA
-808 QRDIVDNLDFQ
+808 V
-819 SKSQAV
+819 
-825 LTLASSV
+825 
-832 GQLAFS
+832 
-838 WMSFQQLG
+838 
-846 SLIADDNMTGAEKF
+846 
-860 THIIM
+860 
-865 NLAMTFP
+865 
-872 MLIDSFNSLNQA
+872 
-884 FQTLGI
+884 
-890 GKIIDS
+890 
-896 TLGFNE
+896 
-902 ALELVQGTGGKL
+902 
-914 KTTLHAAFMSV
+914 
-925 KSSIGAT
+925 AT
-932 ATSVKALISSMG
+932 ALS
-944 PLLAIAAAIGTVS
+944 AAA
-957 AVMGY
+957 AQA
-962 MEQQEENRI
+962 EQEAQKI
-971 QAIEERATEA
+971 KDTATEA
-981 QANVDSIASA
+981 QSSYDSMVSAQSQFETVYQSYKEGAATVD
-991 RSNFDTLYE
+991 E
-1000 AYQQGEAS
+1000 
-1008 SDQLK
+1008 LK
-1013 EAADALNEVLDNQSL
+1013 EAAESLNSVMNDQTLAAQSAAGQWDAYAASVE
-1028 KVQAATENWEA
+1028 AATQAEAKKNYQAQIRAMDQYTKEYRGGFMDENTEYTPIIGTNSVNRANMFDSLDAMNDVTSFAQYGGIGSRNGTFAFTPDADIATAIQDFDKMEEA
-1039 YSNTVAAAA
+1039 YSDAI
-1048 KEEAQQNYTDLAA
+1048 EEAQ
-1061 QTRQKENEFYNAPGY
+1061 R
-1076 FGSGFG
+1076 
-1082 SSIFKGEKT
+1082 
-1091 EAALGQE
+1091 
-1098 GWEVYTGQNALS
+1098 
-1110 YNAGLD
+1110 
-1116 QWHFRAGTSGYER
+1116 
-1129 LAAQDVMEEYFQSLG
+1129 
-1144 DNMTEDQEKAYE
+1144 
-1156 SFQAYTDQYA
+1156 
-1166 SQAQALRDAYDAEVQ
+1166 
-1181 AALQAFGDEEA
+1181 
-1192 FQYNEGDT
+1192 
-1200 MDEYVQQL
+1200 
-1208 MDTGKFASEDMAR
+1208 MA
-1221 AFAEGMMGLNTDT
+1221 
-1234 SNALAT
+1234 
-1240 QAGVETANEAFSEL
+1240 
-1254 LGGKA
+1254 
-1259 KSEIDEGAIQYDF
+1259 
-1272 GEGVSSSDAAAALTQ
+1272 DAAEEGSNEYSL
-1287 DIQNRYDALTD
+1287 Y
-1298 EQKIEL
+1298 
-1304 VGMLDEDATIQEIY
+1304 
-1318 AQIEQM
+1318 M
-1324 SSSENFELEANL
+1324 SQLE
-1336 TFRPEYTNR
+1336 
-1345 VDETEERTSETLEE
+1345 
-1359 SGISEN
+1359 G
-1365 AFNRM
+1365 
-1370 ASAQFDQDEGYFAD
+1370 
-1384 AKSSILSDMEAIEN
+1384 
-1398 GSKSFDEVVEGA
+1398 
-1410 EDAEDALQQLR
+1410 LQQ
-1421 DEYTSLADEAKDVTA
+1421 D
-1436 QNIRMNQGVED
+1436 
-1447 LADVWEEYGNIITDD
+1447 
-1462 ASKGTA
+1462 
-1468 DYYEAI
+1468 
-1474 GQLDE
+1474 
-1479 AMSDILNI
+1479 
-1487 DVGTLSNDF
+1487 LSNLQ
-1496 YENAEA
+1496 
-1502 VEAMGR
+1502 
-1508 AAEGDMSAID
+1508 
-1518 DLHNLAAQD
+1518 DLR
-1527 IITHMEIA
+1527 
-1535 PVEGMDAEATRA
+1535 ATRA
-1547 ELLSLQQELQAQ
+1547 EEEAAFTEAQ
-1559 LDATPLE
+1559 
-1566 ARADVDV
+1566 
-1573 SDYTNKL
+1573 N
-1580 NQMILDGQIT
+1580 
-1590 AEQASSAL
+1590 SAL
-1598 SSMGISG
+1598 SSYLLSG
-1605 ELTYVDA
+1605 EDADDLAYKVGESIDEYRSRITPILENAGFVVTDNLFDSFMAGINSADIANKDELIAQNAKEISEENFRTGMTDRLAAEPVDSDIYSSLE
-1612 TGQVPIVTYTRQGD
+1612 GQVDVSQYQDEINALLVDSVLQQVNNSSLSDEDKATLLNGIDWSQSIDEILSDITQATTSGSIDNIGNSVEFDDSERDARLEAYEIDDSFVDTYTEIQKQTSDLGSREEELTQISQD
-1626 ASIQD
+1626 AAKAAEEAADAYGETSDEYEEASKSAKQAEKTLEAYNDTQEDLVDMSIQSQKGMEALSESIED
-1631 FIDGKSDSFS
+1631 NAKILREGDTDSIEYAEAMDTTRQAVADLLNVSKEDISPQFVTDNLDDIEQAAYGDIDALQRLRAAAGQEIAVQINQTGTLTPESFDLLQQKATELANMTIEPYATLNDAGFIDSLNNMLASGEITAGQVQEYLNAIGYDPVITEVEGPNEPIMTIQGNSIDFDILGQRIGGITIPDMTIMGKATMPKIES
-1641 ITSAVT
+1641 IQSLGSG
-1647 GYTEVPMKV
+1647 GYTPV
-1656 PQFTG
+1656 
-1661 THYTGS
+1661 S
-1667 GISGIGSRSAGRSGG
+1667 SAARGNRSGG
-1682 GGGGSGKK
+1682 GGSGGGKK
-1690 GGGGGSGSSKK
+1690 GSGGGSGSGKS

-1708 PVKDELDRYERV
+1708 PIKDELDRYERV

-1750 AKQID
+1750 AKQIE

-1816 YNATTTEAGQE
+1816 YNSTTTEAGQE

-1908 SDSPFREMTTSLEKL
+1908 SDSPFREMATSLEKL

-1966 EVLQE
+1966 EVLRE

-2041 DEVDNLRDAILDAID
+2041 GEVDNLRDAILDAID

-2722 ALSNYGSEML
+2722 ALSDYGSEML